1 MPVTQHQAAGIEPP
15 KPLAK
20 RERKPKRD
28 PRTFKEIAADLTTA
42 QDTRNHTVDAPAQV
56 AVLNAPE
63 INTTNKSPPAI
74 PDAAPAIIQ
83 GPMLRPWERMVEVVI
98 ERPKPRPLNKT
109 GADTARK
116 AGEDTDTRND
126 PFSLFGHRAR
136 YAKPQERAEVHEQ
149 LPDTLYDEE
158 HTRGP
163 EYDFEDRTAIQYV
176 EEDEDEERFGGYCP
190 SSPPIRRRHSAEPRS
205 RSHSA
210 DSVET
215 EHQRPHLVDSP
226 MRRALLAGSPAPAH
240 SLTSPCGQ
248 SVEGGSRSR
257 SPLAGPS
264 HYQARSHSADPHS
277 PSPSERSQRTPGTQ
291 VDAEFTPTHGCTRS
305 RCSPLPASS
314 PPPVFESDFDD
325 GEDDYGKQEEE
336 REKKRLKALTRGGR
350 FSPSLEDEEEFEAEV
365 AQNGIDDEE
374 MLAKRTTKSASKS
387 KSKKSAADPK
397 SKRKGKQ
404 HEVTETSGS
413 AAGPSKSAK
422 GKRKTAT
429 ASGTSNT
436 VTSAPHPAD
445 SAADSNS
452 NSDDGDYAKKPGQIS
467 EETRECLFE
476 LESQFKGDI
485 LGVQQKSTRAT
496 SAWNVFQL
504 WYSQVKG
511 NPGHL
516 QGAAYS
522 AAVKAA
528 FLAACGPDAKWGKDT
543 LDIANIPWLDEW
555 QKGIAAQAV
564 INFRKGNKLK
574 RKLQKELE
582 PVLGIGKML
591 LENYGV
597 HMIGSIVDIDGQASL
612 YFGVGDDYKEFRD
625 RHKMVL
631 GQQMKNMEH
640 EFGVM
645 DRRKRALEAHDQPPL
660 IEFTGNLAGRDKE
673 KIRDMHQRAF
683 ARIMGGMLQRHQ
695 KAIGAI
701 PDDVDAQQYKMKWGV
716 KFLDEAFNAKCHIIN
731 YPPSLEDDNFIISST
746 RFDVKKIKTETFK
759 KFLPGLVKSARVDKR
774 DNGDDDGKDED
785 DEIVVWDEDELALPL
800 EDQQDIPLVISV
812 GGAALRCVKHSPVY
826 DKALQKEREKTK
838 RAAEKK
844 AKKAEKTE
852 RKRRRSS
859 SRPACAESQNDAN
872 THDDRGR
879 PEQSSRKDAN
889 SYSNQRDLDNYRDS
903 KRSRRQP
910 PSPGPQP
917 SPHDADRRVRDNY
930 RGSKLSRR
938 HSSSSRRSLSP
949 RSPQRSRHDV
959 NAYDNHRGCD
969 NNRDSRYRSPS
980 PRANRQP
987 NHHHDSKLGRGAV
1000 AAESSRQHAQGA
1012 HSKAGA
1018 PYPARSTGPKE
1029 PNHRAHP
1036 PPARSQ
1042 ATYQDLPHIEFSHSA
1057 ALDARVTPARHAI
1070 KRKSP
1075 DIAEAESKHQRR
1087 VDEEQHFAGLST
1099 MVEGQQRF
1107 ILHFIIGR
1115 DGGEKFFARGFD
1127 NVKTSSRA
1135 DNATFIRHPETGK
1148 YHPLPSGTTPI
1159 LATQNDRGIY
1169 ASEIRKWS
1177 LYNSQ

>member
-1 MPVTQHQAAGIEPP
+1 MASQTFLLITTYPHGRATKLPPSQKNKPTVVNARHQHQAAGVEPP

-20 RERKPKRD
+20 RE
-28 PRTFKEIAADLTTA
+28 KEIAADLTTA

-63 INTTNKSPPAI
+63 INTDGGSSHRTSK
-74 PDAAPAIIQ
+74 AASSEQ
-83 GPMLRPWERMVEVVI
+83 DW
-98 ERPKPRPLNKT
+98 
-109 GADTARK
+109 ADTARK
-116 AGEDTDTRND
+116 AGEDTDARND

-176 EEDEDEERFGGYCP
+176 EKTRRRWTWTRRGALRSYCP
-190 SSPPIRRRHSAEPRS
+190 SPPLFAVATLQSHVPVHTQQTLWKRNTSVPTRSTRPCAVRCLRVLLLLLTPSLRR
-205 RSHSA
+205 
-210 DSVET
+210 
-215 EHQRPHLVDSP
+215 VDSP
-226 MRRALLAGSPAPAH
+226 WKEAPFPLSIGGTIALPGPQPLRRPAFALTVGAFSTHA
-240 SLTSPCGQ
+240 
-248 SVEGGSRSR
+248 
-257 SPLAGPS
+257 
-264 HYQARSHSADPHS
+264 
-277 PSPSERSQRTPGTQ
+277 GTQ

-365 AQNGIDDEE
+365 AQNGLDDEE
-374 MLAKRTTKSASKS
+374 MPPKGREVSLEVQVEEARRRPEDPDNIGGDPEASS
-387 KSKKSAADPK
+387 VGEP
-397 SKRKGKQ
+397 
-404 HEVTETSGS
+404 
-413 AAGPSKSAK
+413 
-422 GKRKTAT
+422 
-429 ASGTSNT
+429 
-436 VTSAPHPAD
+436 
-445 SAADSNS
+445 
-452 NSDDGDYAKKPGQIS
+452 
-467 EETRECLFE
+467 
-476 LESQFKGDI
+476 FKGDVRSWQGKWQVGQDI
-485 LGVQQKSTRAT
+485 LSDSRSPTEEYRAT
-496 SAWNVFQL
+496 SAGMCFSG
-504 WYSQVKG
+504 YSQVKG
-511 NPGHL
+511 NPAICKGL
-516 QGAAYS
+516 ILRG
-522 AAVKAA
+522 VKAA

-543 LDIANIPWLDEW
+543 LDMPIPWLDEW
-555 QKGIAAQAV
+555 QKGIAAQA
-564 INFRKGNKLK
+564 
-574 RKLQKELE
+574 
-582 PVLGIGKML
+582 GKML

-640 EFGVM
+640 EFGLRVM

-701 PDDVDAQQYKMKWGV
+701 PDDVDAQQYKMKWG
-716 KFLDEAFNAKCHIIN
+716 LHPLRRE
-731 YPPSLEDDNFIISST
+731 EDQDGNLQ
-746 RFDVKKIKTETFK
+746 

-800 EDQQDIPLVISV
+800 EDQRDIPLVISV

-859 SRPACAESQNDAN
+859 SRPARAKSQNDAN

-917 SPHDADRRVRDNY
+917 SPHDADRRVRDDY

-938 HSSSSRRSLSP
+938 RSSSRRSLSP
-949 RSPQRSRHDV
+949 HSPQRSRHDPLSLPLS
-959 NAYDNHRGCD
+959 H
-969 NNRDSRYRSPS
+969 
-980 PRANRQP
+980 ANRQP

-1012 HSKAGA
+1012 RSKAGA

-1042 ATYQDLPHIEFSHSA
+1042 ATYQDLPHIDFSHSA

-1070 KRKSP
+1070 KRKGP
-1075 DIAEAESKHQRR
+1075 DIAEAESKRQRR